1 MTTRMK
7 TEGTPAAG
15 QMDLFLA
22 AAPRPAAS
30 AGRAE
35 RPKSDDTKR
44 GKAAKPA
51 PKQTSKPTPKSKGS
65 ARRPRPAP
73 AREEKAAA
81 DAAVQ
86 PVPAPEEAPAAGEAA
101 AAGGGGGAEPPS
113 RRRETAESIGKRQ
126 REISVAEFFQ
136 KNRHLLGFDNPQKA
150 LLTATKEAVDN
161 SLDACEEAGIL
172 PALEVE
178 IEEKA
183 EDRFRLAITDNGPG
197 IVRNQI
203 PKVFGKLL
211 YGSKFHTMRQSRGQ
225 QGIGISAAGMY
236 SQLTTGQPV
245 RITSRTGKK
254 KPAHYFEISIDT
266 TRNEPKVQV
275 DREVEWDRDHGTKVE
290 MELAGLYKKGR
301 RSVDD
306 YVVQTALANPHAAV
320 RYTPPKGDPF
330 LRERLTKDLPRE
342 PLVIKPHPYGVEL
355 GILIA
360 MLQDSKSRTV
370 STALQSDFARVSDR
384 VALEICKEAKVN
396 PNAKPR
402 SLTTADIEA
411 LFRAIPKVKIMA
423 PPTNVIVPIGE
434 ELILEGLKQT
444 VKADFYTSTTRPPAV
459 YRGNPF
465 LIEVGLAYGGDLPGE
480 ELVDVWRFANRVPLQ
495 YQQSACAITRAAIT
509 TDWRNYAMQQSRG
522 ALPTGPMILFVH
534 MASVWV
540 PFTSESKEAVA
551 GYPEIL
557 KELRLG
563 LMEVGRRLGGWL
575 RHRRRLAEEEKKKSY
590 IKSYIPHI
598 GIALR
603 EILGLTKQEEAKVVS
618 TLTETLEKSRTI

>member
-1 MTTRMK
+1 MQATTIRPTK
-7 TEGTPAAG
+7 TKGVRRSKDD
-15 QMDLFLA
+15 QMDLFAGKKA
-22 AAPRPAAS
+22 AGKPAPAAS
-30 AGRAE
+30 
-35 RPKSDDTKR
+35 KSRKTATVEVAPVE
-44 GKAAKPA
+44 AAVPVPEA
-51 PKQTSKPTPKSKGS
+51 IEADQVES
-65 ARRPRPAP
+65 PAP
-73 AREEKAAA
+73 AAPTVAAKAA
-81 DAAVQ
+81 
-86 PVPAPEEAPAAGEAA
+86 PA
-101 AAGGGGGAEPPS
+101 

-136 KNRHLLGFDNPQKA
+136 KNRHLLGFDNPAKA

-197 IVRNQI
+197 IVRGQI

-211 YGSKFHTMRQSRGQ
+211 YGSKFHTLKQSRGQ

-245 RITSRTGKK
+245 KITSRTAAK
-254 KPAHYFEISIDT
+254 KPAHYFEIQIDT
-266 TRNEPKVQV
+266 ARNEPKVLV
-275 DREVEWDRDHGTKVE
+275 DREVEWDREHGTRVE
-290 MELAGLYKKGR
+290 MELAGSYKKGR

-306 YVVQTALANPHAAV
+306 YIVQTALANPHATV
-320 RYTPPKGDPF
+320 HYKPPKGDEF
-330 LRERLTKDLPRE
+330 NRERLTKELPRE
-342 PLVIKPHPYGVEL
+342 PQAIKPHPYGVEL
-355 GILIA
+355 GALIS
-360 MLQDSKSRTV
+360 MLRETKGRTLA
-370 STALQSDFARVSDR
+370 TALQADFARVSAN
-384 VALEICKEAKVN
+384 VAQEICKTAGLRPEMRPK
-396 PNAKPR
+396 
-402 SLTTADIEA
+402 SLGVAEVEQ

-423 PPTNVIVPIGE
+423 PPASVIVPIGD

-444 VKADFYTSTTRPPAV
+444 VKADFYTSISRSPAV

-465 LIEVGLAYGGDLPGE
+465 LIEVGLAYGGEMPGD
-480 ELVDVWRFANRVPLQ
+480 ELVDLWRFANRVPLQ
-495 YQQSACAITRAAIT
+495 YQQSGCAITRGALM
-509 TDWRNYAMQQSRG
+509 TDWRHYGLQQSKG

-551 GYPEIL
+551 SYPEII
-557 KELRLG
+557 KELRLA
-563 LMEVGRRLGGWL
+563 LQECGRRLGVFL
-575 RHRRRLAEEEKKKSY
+575 RQRERLAEAEKKKSY

-603 EILGLTKQEEAKVVS
+603 EILGLSKAEEQKVVAV
-618 TLTETLEKSRTI
+618 LTDTLERSRTA